1 MGRPLHADAEATK
14 GRILDSARTLF
25 ADVGLDGASVRD
37 VAAGAGVSLAMVH
50 HYFGSKD
57 DLYEACIDTVYTELG
72 AMGAALE
79 AELASTGSPAE
90 LIERAVVTGYRFAR
104 AHQVAVRLLL
114 RMSVAAGKLPPRGRK
129 SLVAF
134 LDFASRGLGALA
146 GRRPADLRL
155 PLQSVVFLVARY
167 SVQGDEELGVVAGS
181 AGRAAHARV
190 ERHLVD
196 VACRLIL
203 GTPGP
208 HSPS

>member
-1 MGRPLHADAEATK
+1 MARPVHADAEATK

-57 DLYEACIDTVYTELG
+57 DLYEACIDAVYVEIA
-72 AMGAALE
+72 AMGAALQ
-79 AELASTGSPAE
+79 AELASTGSPAQ

-104 AHQVAVRLLL
+104 AHHVAVRLLV
-114 RMSVAAGKLPPRGRK
+114 RTSVGSGKLPPRGRK
-129 SLVAF
+129 ALVSF

-167 SVQGDEELGVVAGS
+167 SVQSDEELGVVAGTT
-181 AGRAAHARV
+181 GRAAHARV

-196 VACRLIL
+196 VARRLVL
-203 GTPGP
+203 GTS
-208 HSPS
+208 SPS